1 MEGKDL
7 WLLSYGATKLNVVT
21 AIWQSTEYSLDETR
35 QLVNNAPSLILSASF
50 GAEKLKEVEKAIVSA
65 GGVVDYKSSE
75 ADDSN
80 YQQKQVDSKVSDV
93 KNVFQSETSNWFGEK
108 NDYDCLYGNIP
119 EGKMSDARQNF
130 GISFDENIIFIR
142 DTGFWNL
149 ADQGLVITDKAL
161 YILPDND
168 KPEEKAF
175 VPWTAMQKVEYKD
188 LILNIYANFTDG
200 PGELPIKMSFL
211 TKTSDEKRQAY
222 IGRNIAA
229 LFNKVC
235 ESLSKEETP
244 EDIAVAEI
252 DKLIADSKDEEA
264 LQLALNAYN
273 KSENSVILL
282 YYISKLYKL
291 KKDYSAAISYCDRLL
306 SQVEEGS
313 SMYVFAMYLK
323 EGIYADN
330 EDYNQARKY
339 AFLAKRYATNEVR
352 DDGESIK
359 EDAKNDFNIC
369 ERKYV
374 DDFLQMPYNQRKI
387 LLPVNEYV
395 DLSQKQISV
404 IDINNLPNIQFP
416 IGHPVANQLYVGH
429 PYLPNKYMPFEN
441 YQLELIEDKVREFC
455 QIAQCLGATEISID
469 AVNTSQSSSSSDVK
483 QNVNGEGSYRLASG
497 KGSVD
502 KKKKNSLIQEISQAI
517 ALHQRFT
524 PTKEPYLPN
533 SMVWYQHE
541 PSWKRLYEQ
550 RVNGGLTEHEERI
563 ETRKSQVVDNNQ
575 LQEVKAEL
583 ESLFAEANLNWNAS
597 LDEKFSQQENAVL
610 AIHVKF
616 APVDSIANG
625 KLPSLASVDETANN
639 TFAYT
644 AEETEYLESVKDF
657 LEDDAEITPREKKML
672 DRIRKNLGIS
682 EERAMEL
689 EESLKPQL
697 TDDEKEYLEMY
708 KDYASE
714 GEISEKNRRRLDK
727 FAKALSIAADRQA
740 EIEKM

>member
-35 QLVNNAPSLILSASF
+35 RLVNNAPSLILSASF

-75 ADDSN
+75 VDDSN
-80 YQQKQVDSKVSDV
+80 NQRTRVDGKVPDV
-93 KNVFQSETSNWFGEK
+93 KKIFLSETSNWFGEK
-108 NDYDCLYGNIP
+108 NDHDCLYGNIP

-130 GISFDENIIFIR
+130 GIGFDENIIFIR

-168 KPEEKAF
+168 KPEEKAY

-188 LILNIYANFTDG
+188 LILNVYANFTDG
-200 PGELPIKMSFL
+200 PGELPINMSLF
-211 TKTSDEKRQAY
+211 TKTYDEKRQAN
-222 IGRNIAA
+222 IGRSIAA

-235 ESLSKEETP
+235 DNVPRTENQVENT
-244 EDIAVAEI
+244 ITEI
-252 DKLIADSKDEEA
+252 DSLVEEGKNEEA
-264 LQLALNAYN
+264 LQLALSTYNATGD
-273 KSENSVILL
+273 NSLCL
-282 YYISKLYKL
+282 YAADLYRKGSNYRMAL
-291 KKDYSAAISYCDRLL
+291 SYCDKLI
-306 SQVEEGS
+306 SQVEIGS
-313 SMYVFAMYLK
+313 PAYVYAMYLK
-323 EGIYADN
+323 ESVYAVN
-330 EDYNQARKY
+330 LNDYPQARNC
-339 AFLAKRYATNEVR
+339 AFLTKRYATDEELNGVL
-352 DDGESIK
+352 IK
-359 EDAKNDFNIC
+359 KNALNDFNSY

-374 DDFLQMPYNQRKI
+374 EDFLQLPYNQRKI

-404 IDINNLPNIQFP
+404 IDINHLSNIQFP

-429 PYLPNKYMPFEN
+429 PYLPNKYMPFED

-469 AVNTSQSSSSSDVK
+469 AVNSSQSSSSRNVK
-483 QNVNGEGSYRLASG
+483 QNISGDGSYRLING
-497 KGSVD
+497 KGSND
-502 KKKKNSLIQEISQAI
+502 RKQKNSLIQEISQAI
-517 ALHQRFT
+517 ALHQKFT
-524 PTKEPYLPN
+524 PKKKPYLPN
-533 SMVWYQHE
+533 NMVWYQHE

-583 ESLFAEANLNWNAS
+583 ESLFAEAHLNWNSS

-610 AIHVKF
+610 SIHVKF
-616 APVDSIANG
+616 APVDSIAD
-625 KLPSLASVDETANN
+625 KMPSYLASVDETDDNN
-639 TFAYT
+639 SAYT

-682 EERAMEL
+682 EERAKEL
-689 EESLKPQL
+689 EDSLKPQL

-708 KDYASE
+708 KDYASN
-714 GEISEKNRRRLDK
+714 GDISEKNRRRLDK
-727 FAKALSIAADRQA
+727 FAKALGIAADRQA